1 MTYSKTITDAMEN
14 TYRSSLLADAFLRIK
29 NEELQAK
36 GPDIPMDLSQI
47 ANILADYTADICS
60 ENRGQIF
67 PLWERTVKLLNIR
80 ESRYIKSVHE
90 QAATIVYAFHKH
102 GVDDL
107 RETMINLAG
116 IASPISG
123 AITGKK
129 PYTKILAL
137 YAVIEKD
144 SISTDIIVR
153 LVDIT
158 ESLTK
163 LNTEELQMYVN

>member
-1 MTYSKTITDAMEN
+1 MLF
-14 TYRSSLLADAFLRIK
+14 RS
-29 NEELQAK
+29 
-36 GPDIPMDLSQI
+36 
-47 ANILADYTADICS
+47 S

-90 QAATIVYAFHKH
+90 QAATIVYSFHKH

-107 RETMINLAG
+107 RRTMINLAG

-123 AITGKK
+123 VITGKK
-129 PYTKILAL
+129 PYAKILAL

-144 SISTDIIVR
+144 KDCTDITVR

-163 LNTEELQMYVN
+163 VNTEELQMYVN